1 MRILSRWLLILFLLT
16 APLSAEADEASAI
29 PLVDE
34 LRRRAIPLKMEAD
47 LTPLIQRARPA
58 TLVLLGDASHGTYDF
73 YRVRSHIT
81 QRLIEE
87 QPLAFVAIEGDWE
100 GAAAVDR
107 YVRDL
112 PGAAEDAATALNAFA
127 AWPDWVWNNGE
138 MAGLVEFLRRSN
150 AGRPESERVAFY
162 GIDLL
167 AFNSSLE
174 RLATQESTADAARQL
189 RSCLS
194 PYQDEPLDYP
204 RALLGTATDCASAV
218 AALGAALTTVADT
231 LPFAADQRLRIVSN
245 AEAYYRAM
253 ARSST
258 DAWNL
263 RVAHFAD
270 TLERLLEHHG
280 PAARGIVW
288 AHNTHIG
295 DARATEVAGRG
306 MHSLGQLLRER
317 LGEEQLLLVGSAT
330 HRGSVLAARQWGALV
345 ESLTVPPAIEASCDA
360 LLRQAGQSV
369 AYWLF
374 SAADRPPAPLGSPCG
389 QRAVGVV
396 YQPEF
401 DARDNYLAT
410 VVPWR
415 YDALIFIE
423 TTTALELPPAPTE

>member
-1 MRILSRWLLILFLLT
+1 MRILSRWLLTLLLLT
-16 APLSAEADEASAI
+16 SPLSAEADETSTV
-29 PLVDE
+29 PLVEE
-34 LRRRAIPLKMEAD
+34 LRRRAIPLKTEAD

-58 TLVLLGDASHGTYDF
+58 KLVLLGDASHGTHDF

-107 YVRDL
+107 YVRAL
-112 PGAAEDAATALNAFA
+112 PGAAEDASTALNAFA
-127 AWPDWVWNNGE
+127 AWPDWVWNNSE
-138 MAGLVEFLRRSN
+138 MAGLVEALRRSN
-150 AGRPESERVAFY
+150 AGRPAAERVAVY

-167 AFNSSLE
+167 AFNDSLK
-174 RLATQESTADAARQL
+174 RLVNREATTEAARRL
-189 RSCLS
+189 ESCLA
-194 PYQDEPLDYP
+194 PYLDDPLDYP
-204 RALLGTATDCASAV
+204 RALLAQAQDCATAV
-218 AALGAALTTVADT
+218 AALRDSLRGGEREISFETK
-231 LPFAADQRLRIVSN
+231 QRLRIVSN

-253 ARSST
+253 ARSSA

-270 TLERLLEHHG
+270 TLEKLLEHHG

-330 HRGSVLAARQWGALV
+330 HRGSVLAARQWAAPV
-345 ESLTVPPAIEASCDA
+345 ETLAVPPAITGSCEA
-360 LLRQAGQSV
+360 LLRQAGHGV

-374 SAADRPPAPLGSPCG
+374 NAADRPPAPLGSPCG

-410 VVPWR
+410 VLPWR

>member
-1 MRILSRWLLILFLLT
+1 MRILSRWLLTLLLLT
-16 APLSAEADEASAI
+16 SPLSAEADEASAI
-29 PLVDE
+29 PLVEE
-34 LRRRAIPLKMEAD
+34 LRRRAIPLKTEAY
-47 LTPLIQRARPA
+47 LTPLIQRARSA
-58 TLVLLGDASHGTYDF
+58 KLVLLGDASHGTYDF

-127 AWPDWVWNNGE
+127 TWPDWVWNNSE
-138 MAGLVEFLRRSN
+138 MAGLVEALRRSN
-150 AGRPESERVAFY
+150 DGRPAAERVAVY

-167 AFNSSLE
+167 AFNDSLK
-174 RLATQESTADAARQL
+174 RLVNREATTEAARRL
-189 RSCLS
+189 ESCLA
-194 PYQDEPLDYP
+194 PYLDDPLDYP
-204 RALLGTATDCASAV
+204 RALLAQAQDCATAV
-218 AALGAALTTVADT
+218 AALRDSLRGGEREISFETK
-231 LPFAADQRLRIVSN
+231 QRLRIVSN

-253 ARSST
+253 ARSSA

-270 TLERLLEHHG
+270 TLEKLLEHHG

-330 HRGSVLAARQWGALV
+330 HRGSVLAARQWGAPV
-345 ESLTVPPAIEASCDA
+345 ETLTVPPAIEASCEA

-374 SAADRPPAPLGSPCG
+374 SAAHRPPAPLGSPCG

-410 VVPWR
+410 VLPWR

-423 TTTALELPPAPTE
+423 TTTALELPPAPAE